1 MDSLSHIVLGAA
13 IGELLLGRKIGKKAM
28 LWGALGANLPDADVF
43 FTSCYHPVDALF
55 VHRGITHSFLFAF
68 LIPPLLGWIF
78 SKFNWKRPATFKEWT
93 TLYYVTILSH
103 PLLDSCT
110 MYGTGILEP
119 FSNYRAQF
127 TSLFII
133 EPLYTLPLLIGFI
146 ALLILKKD
154 SAKRSF
160 WAKFGL
166 WSSTIFLLLAIGNKF
181 YMDKVFSD
189 SLHKQKIS
197 HSHIITS
204 PTPFNTILWNAFA
217 KDTMGYWFGFYS
229 HLDRSK
235 EIEFAFVPR
244 NDSLAGD
251 LLQNVMVQKLIRFSN
266 GYYCFTICD
275 NELRFND
282 LRFAFSGE
290 FDCRADHKNFAFSY
304 SLKKDDSQPFGIEI
318 KRNPWNRTRF
328 YGVSKLIARIRG
340 V

>member
-13 IGELLLGRKIGKKAM
+13 IGELMLGKKLGKRAM

-68 LIPPLLGWIF
+68 LIPPVLGWLF

-93 TLYYVTILSH
+93 LLFYVTILSH

-110 MYGTGILEP
+110 MYGTGVLEP

-133 EPLYTLPLLIGFI
+133 EPLFTLPLLIGFI
-146 ALLILKKD
+146 ALLVLSID
-154 SAKRSF
+154 SQKRKF

-166 WSSTIFLLLAIGNKF
+166 WSSTVFLLLAIANKF
-181 YMDKVFSD
+181 YVEKIFSD
-189 SLHKQKIS
+189 SLQKQDLEYS
-197 HSHIITS
+197 ELMTA
-204 PTPFNTILWNAFA
+204 PTPFNNVLWNVFA
-217 KDTMGYWFGFYS
+217 KDCNGYWLGYYS
-229 HLDRSK
+229 HLDSSRDV
-235 EIEFAFVPR
+235 EFSFVPR

-251 LLQNVMVQKLIRFSN
+251 LIHNVMVKKLMRFSN
-266 GYYCFTICD
+266 GYYCFTVCEE
-275 NELRFND
+275 ELRFND

-290 FDCRADHKNFAFSY
+290 FDCRADHRNFAFSY
-304 SLKKDDSQPFGIEI
+304 ALKKDDSEPFGIKI
-318 KRNPWNRTRF
+318 RRNPWNKTRF
-328 YGVSKLIARIRG
+328 YGFSKLIARVKG

>member
-13 IGELLLGRKIGKKAM
+13 IGELMLGKKLGKKAM

-68 LIPPLLGWIF
+68 LIPPVLGWLF

-93 TLYYVTILSH
+93 FLYYVTIFSH

-146 ALLILKKD
+146 ALLVLKGD
-154 SAKRSF
+154 SLKRKF

-166 WSSTIFLLLAIGNKF
+166 WSSTLFLLLAIGNKF
-181 YMDKVFSD
+181 YMDTVFTD
-189 SLHKQKIS
+189 SLNKQDIS
-197 HSHIITS
+197 HSDIITS

-217 KDTMGYWFGFYS
+217 KDTSGYWFGFYS
-229 HLDRSK
+229 HLDK
-235 EIEFAFVPR
+235 TKNVEFAFVPR

-266 GYYCFTICD
+266 GFYCFTICD
-275 NELRFND
+275 NELHFND

-290 FDCRADHKNFAFSY
+290 FDCRADHKNFAFSFT
-304 SLKKDDSQPFGIEI
+304 LKKDPSLPYGIEI
-318 KRNPWNRTRF
+318 KQNPWSKTRF
-328 YGVSKLIARIRG
+328 YGFSKLADRIKG
-340 V
+340 I